1 MAVEHSA
8 VSAEPIHIRISDV
21 VARHG
26 EPPWAEKLLSDGR
39 NDAVLICNAPGQQN
53 EPHIHPDFVEWW
65 IVLAGEMIWEIGDY
79 PPIRASKGDV
89 VMAPKRQRHAI
100 RTIGDEVSLRL
111 GITSP
116 TSDHSATGSRSNI
129 IKPFPGDDGPP
140 NMLHTTLDQM
150 LARLG
155 EPPWATSILLDD
167 RNSANLICHGPGMTN
182 NAHWHPDFN
191 EWWTILR
198 GDLTWRVGEDRPI
211 IEAGEGDIVYVP
223 EGMRHFISSVGD
235 DISFRLAVT
244 TPDQPH
250 IYTDDDDAAP
260 PPVS

>member
-1 MAVEHSA
+1 MTTKEAGISTEPMHIK
-8 VSAEPIHIRISDV
+8 VSDII
-21 VARHG
+21 ARHG

-39 NDAVLICNAPGQQN
+39 NDAVLICNAPGQEN
-53 EPHIHPDFVEWW
+53 DPHIHPDFVEWW

-79 PPIRASKGDV
+79 PPVRATKGDV
-89 VMAPKRQRHAI
+89 VMAPKKQRHAI
-100 RTIGDEVSLRL
+100 RTVGTENSLRL

-116 TSDHSATGSRSNI
+116 TPNHDTTGPRSNI
-129 IKPFPGDDGPP
+129 IKPFPEQDAPP
-140 NMLHTTLDQM
+140 NMIHTTLDFM
-150 LARLG
+150 LEKFG
-155 EPPWATSILLDD
+155 KPPWATSILLDE

-191 EWWTILR
+191 EWWTIL
-198 GDLTWRVGEDRPI
+198 GGELTWNVGEGRPLI
-211 IEAGEGDIVYVP
+211 HASEGDIVFVP
-223 EGMRHFISSVGD
+223 EGMRHHISSVGD
-235 DISFRLAVT
+235 GISFRLAVT

>member
-1 MAVEHSA
+1 MTTEERIISA
-8 VSAEPIHIRISDV
+8 QPMHIRIAEV

-26 EPPWAEKLLSDGR
+26 DPPWAERLLSDGR

-53 EPHIHPDFVEWW
+53 DAHVHPDFNEWW
-65 IVLAGEMIWEIGDY
+65 VVLAGELIWEIGDY
-79 PPIRASKGDV
+79 PPIRATRGDV
-89 VMAPKRQRHAI
+89 IMAPRRQRHAI
-100 RTIGDEVSLRL
+100 RTIGTEISLRL
-111 GITSP
+111 GITKPDSNH
-116 TSDHSATGSRSNI
+116 HSNGSRSNI
-129 IKPFPGDDGPP
+129 LKPPPEQSGPP
-140 NMLHTTLDQM
+140 NMLRTTLDGM
-150 LARLG
+150 LQQFG
-155 EPPWATSILLDD
+155 QPPWATPILLDD

-191 EWWTILR
+191 EWWTILG

-211 IEAGEGDIVYVP
+211 IHAAEGDIVFVP
-223 EGMRHFISSVGD
+223 EGMRHHISSVGD
-235 DISFRLAVT
+235 GISFRLAVT

>member
-1 MAVEHSA
+1 MSDQDTA
-8 VSAEPIHIRISDV
+8 VSSEPLHIKVSDV

-39 NDAVLICNAPGQQN
+39 NDAMLICSAPGQKN
-53 EPHIHPDFVEWW
+53 DAHIHTDFVEWW
-65 IVLAGEMIWEIGDY
+65 IVLAGELIWEIGNY
-79 PPIRASKGDV
+79 PPIRATKGDV

-100 RTIGDEVSLRL
+100 RTVGTENSLRL

-116 TSDHSATGSRSNI
+116 TSNHGTTGPRSNI
-129 IKPFPGDDGPP
+129 IKPFPEQDGPP
-140 NMLHTTLDQM
+140 NMIHTTLEFM
-150 LARLG
+150 LEKFG

-191 EWWTILR
+191 EWWTILD
-198 GDLTWRVGEDRPI
+198 GELTWNVGEGRPLI
-211 IEAGEGDIVYVP
+211 HASEGDIVFVP
-223 EGMRHFISSVGD
+223 EGMRHHISSVGD
-235 DISFRLAVT
+235 GISFRLAVT

-250 IYTDDDDAAP
+250 IYTDDDAAAP